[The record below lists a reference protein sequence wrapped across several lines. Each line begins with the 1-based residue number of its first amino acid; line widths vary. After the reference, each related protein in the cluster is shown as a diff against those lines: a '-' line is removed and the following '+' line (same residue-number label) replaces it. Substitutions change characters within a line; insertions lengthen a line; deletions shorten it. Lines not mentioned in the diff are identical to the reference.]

1 MRRGQERRYLENRA
15 LTVAEPTVKRCPGC
29 GGTKPRSEYYWR
41 KVKLKTGPIERIE
54 ARCKVCIRAQQQA
67 KRAQQRAEGVDLKRL
82 EQGYR
87 QKYLA
92 DPDKKRRAHERRREW
107 AATKR
112 RREGRPVRGSR
123 AGAQMAQT
131 GDRLPVEPIAQLLEG
146 EIESLLLNGSA
157 QRVIAERTQIGEKRI
172 YDILRRN
179 QAGVS
184 LSTVDA
190 LLTGLG
196 LPHELHVLYPE
207 DQ

>member
-1 MRRGQERRYLENRA
+1 
-15 LTVAEPTVKRCPGC
+15 
-29 GGTKPRSEYYWR
+29 
-41 KVKLKTGPIERIE
+41 
-54 ARCKVCIRAQQQA
+54 
-67 KRAQQRAEGVDLKRL
+67 
-82 EQGYR
+82 
-87 QKYLA
+87 
-92 DPDKKRRAHERRREW
+92 
-107 AATKR
+107 
-112 RREGRPVRGSR
+112 
-123 AGAQMAQT
+123 MAQT